1 MKKFL
6 IFILVLTVLIGGTAL
21 YGWNLYQGAGKKP
34 LKAEEETIEIVVEP
48 NDTFSRLFT
57 RLDKEGLVKNLL
69 FTRIY
74 FKNHPIETKLQPG
87 TFVVN
92 PKGSLEEI
100 IKELNEGKDIHEVKV
115 NIPEGM
121 TIEGMG
127 EIFEAAGLFSKRS
140 FIDAVNNYIVPSWL
154 TNVDQRR
161 YTLEGFL
168 APATYTLKKE
178 QTPGYVVDQ
187 MYKAFVNRM
196 YDLIEKNGLDLPT
209 EEWNRIVTIAS
220 MIERETATVEEMPR
234 ISGVIYNRL
243 RENMKLQIDATVIYS
258 LGLTTKDKVTLEDLQ
273 VDSPFNTYKN
283 KDVPVGPI
291 SNPGAAAILAALQPE
306 SHDYIYYILDPT
318 LGQHFFTRSY
328 DEFLQKKKEFQG

>member
-21 YGWNLYQGAGKKP
+21 YGWNLYQESGENP
-34 LKAEEETIEIVVEP
+34 LKTEEETIEIVVEP
-48 NDTFSRLFT
+48 NDTFSRLFS

-69 FTRIY
+69 MTRVY
-74 FKNHPIETKLQPG
+74 FKNHPIETKLEPG
-87 TFVVN
+87 TFLVN
-92 PKGSLEEI
+92 AQGSLEEI
-100 IKELNEGKDIHEVKV
+100 IHELNDGQDIYEVKV
-115 NIPEGM
+115 VIPEGM

-140 FIDAVNNYIVPSWL
+140 FIDAVNNYITPSWL
-154 TNVDQRR
+154 SNVDQRR

-196 YDLIEKNGLDLPT
+196 YDIIEKNELDLPT
-209 EEWNRIVTIAS
+209 EEWNRVVTIAS

-234 ISGVIYNRL
+234 ISGVMYNRL
-243 RENMKLQIDATVIYS
+243 RENMKLQIDATVLYS
-258 LGLTTKDKVTLEDLQ
+258 LGLTAKDKVTLADLE
-273 VDSPFNTYKN
+273 VISPYNTYKI
-283 KDVPVGPI
+283 KELPIGPI
-291 SNPGAAAILAALQPE
+291 SNPGAAAILAALKPE
-306 SHDYIYYILDPT
+306 AHDYIYYILDPAV
-318 LGQHFFTRSY
+318 GQHFFTRSY